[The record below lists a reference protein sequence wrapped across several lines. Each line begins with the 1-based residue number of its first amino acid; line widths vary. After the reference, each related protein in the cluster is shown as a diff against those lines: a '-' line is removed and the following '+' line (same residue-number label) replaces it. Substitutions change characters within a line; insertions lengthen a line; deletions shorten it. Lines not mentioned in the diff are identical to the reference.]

1 MPGDLGSRNPITGIA
16 DSCAFAASGQVAAAP
31 PSSVMNSRL
40 FTRSP
45 RRRWKA
51 PLRAPRSLVFYPGSS
66 PFDATCKVAVTR
78 RLRRTDLSGRR
89 QMLAPL
95 RAGGSCCFC
104 GRKATPVKIRQLVS
118 LPPARRD
125 TVRLGRQVADRS
137 KKRPRLLP
145 PKHGAIREPRGGERG
160 NPVALSSYAPRG
172 KGRRPHMPRSYLIFG
187 DIEGKLD
194 VLRDCGPF
202 SKNS

>member
-1 MPGDLGSRNPITGIA
+1 
-16 DSCAFAASGQVAAAP
+16 
-31 PSSVMNSRL
+31 MNSRL

-172 KGRRPHMPRSYLIFG
+172 KGRRPHMPRSYFRRHRRQARCASR
-187 DIEGKLD
+187 
-194 VLRDCGPF
+194 LRPFLEKFLKCAPGETARHRERAGGGPIDCVRP
-202 SKNS
+202 NPI